1 MEVSLKTDVCA
12 TVVTS
17 CSVFINFGFPMN
29 EAEMGWRDGSEHK
42 VLADQAWRSHCRS
55 PDSYERIGKP
65 DLVSACNTVSQG
77 QADRLD

>member
-1 MEVSLKTDVCA
+1 MAEIFFVEVSLKTDVCA

-42 VLADQAWRSHCRS
+42 VLADQA
-55 PDSYERIGKP
+55 
-65 DLVSACNTVSQG
+65 
-77 QADRLD
+77 